1 MAIHEPLPGSQQ
13 KQHRGLW
20 IALSIIG
27 GALILIL
34 IGIVTVL
41 LVSNNSA
48 TKKAPPVKKET
59 PQEALTAYA
68 TNLKQG
74 NYHDAYNHLSTDY
87 TLKLNTN
94 PKTEAAYTATESAVI
109 NPKGGIKTF
118 VIGTLFNVDVGNGN
132 SSSGAKGYLDYTF
145 ADGSTMR
152 VSFLLTLEDSHWKIL
167 SETYQFR

>member
-48 TKKAPPVKKET
+48 TKKAPPVKKRHLKRHSQLMPLTSSKET
-59 PQEALTAYA
+59 ITMPITISQLT
-68 TNLKQG
+68 T
-74 NYHDAYNHLSTDY
+74 LS
-87 TLKLNTN
+87 N
-94 PKTEAAYTATESAVI
+94 
-109 NPKGGIKTF
+109 
-118 VIGTLFNVDVGNGN
+118 
-132 SSSGAKGYLDYTF
+132 
-145 ADGSTMR
+145 
-152 VSFLLTLEDSHWKIL
+152 
-167 SETYQFR
+167 